1 MEKRDYLETLIEQMG
16 LFIKKMLSGLIND
29 IGTEN
34 EDKTINTIE
43 ESFLSEFKISIDEL
57 IALSETDFNAK
68 ITEIGLKETHIENLS
83 ELLYQMSLSH
93 KNNANKSN
101 LLNKKALLLLDLA
114 DSITNSYSIN
124 RINKKNKIL
133 NSKF

>member
-1 MEKRDYLETLIEQMG
+1 MEKRDYIETMIEQMG

-29 IGTEN
+29 IGTES

-57 IALSETDFNAK
+57 IALPETDFNTK

-83 ELLYQMSLSH
+83 ELMYQMSLSY
-93 KNNANKSN
+93 KCNSNKSK
-101 LLNKKALLLLDLA
+101 LLNEKALLLLDLA
-114 DSITNSYSIN
+114 DFITNSYSIN

>member
-1 MEKRDYLETLIEQMG
+1 MEKRDYIETMIEQMG
-16 LFIKKMLSGLIND
+16 LFIKKILSGLINN
-29 IGTEN
+29 IGTES

-57 IALSETDFNAK
+57 IALPETDFNTK

-83 ELLYQMSLSH
+83 ELMYQMSLSY
-93 KNNANKSN
+93 KSNSNKSK
-101 LLNKKALLLLDLA
+101 LLNEKALLLLDLA
-114 DSITNSYSIN
+114 DFITNSYSIN